1 MSRSDKGD
9 SLPSGAGREFTSGLR
24 DYSGSLEKGAGC
36 EQREQTEGLK
46 GIALF
51 IQIPYAPKKSLRLAL
66 TATHLPLQ
74 GRQNPS
80 GLRQVR
86 RQPLRSDCA
95 KLQIKTSVRSC
106 SERGKKNP
114 RSVVNTD
121 RWTFVIL
128 TFYQP
133 ITVEPA
139 LSLLTKP
146 IQDLP
151 VLS

>member
-1 MSRSDKGD
+1 MHFFVIFFEKIPPACLDGN
-9 SLPSGAGREFTSGLR
+9 PPPFTREA
-24 DYSGSLEKGAGC
+24 E
-36 EQREQTEGLK
+36 
-46 GIALF
+46 
-51 IQIPYAPKKSLRLAL
+51 SLRLAL

-74 GRQNPS
+74 GRRIPPVCGKS
-80 GLRQVR
+80 AA
-86 RQPLRSDCA
+86 QPLRSDCA
-95 KLQIKTSVRSC
+95 ELQIKTSVRSC
-106 SERGKKNP
+106 DKDRSCFERGKKNP